1 MFSHSGV
8 SEKTVGLE
16 KQLNNAKKEL
26 ELLTQKER
34 ESRVSLN
41 LETVNTP
48 VYVKVPCALKGGAF
62 TFNLCCSR
70 LQEFWNVYGQTS
82 GLGTFTDDHSEAHVL
97 QHTQNE
103 SK

>member
-1 MFSHSGV
+1 MFSHPGV

-41 LETVNTP
+41 LE
-48 VYVKVPCALKGGAF
+48 
-62 TFNLCCSR
+62 
-70 LQEFWNVYGQTS
+70 S
-82 GLGTFTDDHSEAHVL
+82 G
-97 QHTQNE
+97 NC
-103 SK
+103 